1 MLRQLDI
8 EKIEYNSYT
17 KNSSSYTNEKENFQK
32 KINENLSIRED
43 VLKKYS
49 GYQKNA
55 YELFNQK
62 AKVIIENLQDSATL
76 SAINNEIY
84 NYQNIIFEM
93 KEKFKKIDAEFK
105 EVKDKAQKAYEQAKE
120 SLYDLNDEEK
130 KLVHEGFQNKTLEE
144 LEQAL
149 AQEKVR
155 ANLISEDN
163 SDIVNEYDS
172 RKTEIEKLRTE
183 TKGYKEEIIE
193 IERNMKEIEKIFIP
207 RIRNVIEGLDKK
219 FSEAFE
225 KIGCVGEIK
234 LDENEEYKKWGLDIY
249 VKFRDTEDLQ
259 LLTGTRQ
266 SGGERSVS
274 TILYLMTLQGF
285 SKAPF
290 RVVDEINQGMDSNNE
305 RLIHAQ
311 LVDAAS
317 QEGTSQYF
325 LITPKLLPDLKYN
338 SKMKILCVY
347 NGEWQMIDNENDH
360 KIDFKKYI
368 SNRKKKSGENSRHAN
383 KKRRQ

>member
-1 MLRQLDI
+1 
-8 EKIEYNSYT
+8 
-17 KNSSSYTNEKENFQK
+17 
-32 KINENLSIRED
+32 
-43 VLKKYS
+43 
-49 GYQKNA
+49 
-55 YELFNQK
+55 
-62 AKVIIENLQDSATL
+62 
-76 SAINNEIY
+76 
-84 NYQNIIFEM
+84 M

>member
-1 MLRQLDI
+1 MI
-8 EKIEYNSYT
+8 
-17 KNSSSYTNEKENFQK
+17 
-32 KINENLSIRED
+32 
-43 VLKKYS
+43 
-49 GYQKNA
+49 
-55 YELFNQK
+55 
-62 AKVIIENLQDSATL
+62 
-76 SAINNEIY
+76 
-84 NYQNIIFEM
+84 
-93 KEKFKKIDAEFK
+93 KEKKQIEQLNKDTKI
-105 EVKDKAQKAYEQAKE
+105 
-120 SLYDLNDEEK
+120 S
-130 KLVHEGFQNKTLEE
+130 
-144 LEQAL
+144 
-149 AQEKVR
+149 
-155 ANLISEDN
+155 
-163 SDIVNEYDS
+163 
-172 RKTEIEKLRTE
+172 
-183 TKGYKEEIIE
+183 KEEIVE
-193 IERNMKEIEKIFIP
+193 IKENMKEIEKTFLPQIHK
-207 RIRNVIEGLDKK
+207 VINGLDKK

-234 LDENEEYKKWGLDIY
+234 LNENEEYKKWGLDIF

-338 SKMKILCVY
+338 KKMKVLCIY
-347 NGEWQMIDNENDH
+347 NGEWQMLENEQKIE
-360 KIDFKKYI
+360 KIDFRKYI
-368 SNRKKKSGENSRHAN
+368 NRRKQLLENNSSQRSQN
-383 KKRRQ
+383 KRKRRADN